1 MSDPKNIFTFIR
13 AIRERIVHKQ
23 IRSIIK
29 FKFLLKKIL
38 NPGFDSMAWE
48 IIYRVHLMGIG
59 MAAIYLGYDFF
70 FNENMPNHPLVG
82 LALFPC
88 YLLLLF
94 LIIKYPGNKI
104 LRSIVVISTF
114 LSMIVSFIFLTGNHY
129 ISTPTIIDFCVS
141 TLVVT
146 VVYRRWKRM
155 AWLLVH
161 AAVLV
166 FFITLSILS
175 YTNPEPDMYIMQST
189 IDFRFA
195 HVEIFARLIFIFI
208 LGFTLIKDYDRQ
220 RQLVFHKNEEVSH
233 LNKNLGALVKLR
245 TEKLKDL
252 NRKVREYSFL
262 NSHKVRAPLARM
274 MGLMN
279 LINVEKPDI
288 SNNTLAQY
296 LELLQASAE
305 ELDQVIRE
313 MNAHLSEQE
322 EQEA

>member
-1 MSDPKNIFTFIR
+1 MQ
-13 AIRERIVHKQ
+13 KQ
-23 IRSIIK
+23 IRSVIQ
-29 FKFLLKKIL
+29 FKLLLKKIL
-38 NPGFDSMAWE
+38 KPGFDSIAWE
-48 IIYRVHLMGIG
+48 IIYRVQVMGIG
-59 MAAIYLGYDFF
+59 MAIIYLVYDFF
-70 FNENMPNHPLVG
+70 FNQNSPNHPLVG
-82 LALFPC
+82 LALLPC

-94 LIIKYPGNKI
+94 LIIKHPGNKI
-104 LRSIVVISTF
+104 LRAIVVSSTF
-114 LSMIVSFIFLTGNHY
+114 LSMIVSFLFLAGNHY

-155 AWLLVH
+155 AWLLAH
-161 AAVLV
+161 AAVLF

-175 YTNPEPDMYIMQST
+175 YTHPEPDMYIMQSNV
-189 IDFRFA
+189 DFRFA
-195 HVEIFARLIFIFI
+195 HIEIFARLIFIFV

-220 RQLVFHKNEEVSH
+220 RQIIFHKNEEVNH

-279 LINVEKPDI
+279 LIKIEKPDI
-288 SNNTLAQY
+288 SNETLACY

-313 MNAHLSEQE
+313 MNTHLSEQE
-322 EQEA
+322 EQEGN